1 MTDFS
6 ATLPGLA
13 SAAADEA
20 ARAGRL
26 SVAELLDHLQ
36 HAFVVLDAEGRVV
49 GYNTSALTLLEL
61 PDELMA
67 RAPLIDEVV
76 RWQAAR
82 GDLKGDPQ
90 RPLQRVWHH
99 LRATQASG
107 QPHVYTYTTASGR
120 TLQGS
125 TIALPG
131 GGWVRIYTDIS
142 RHAQTLAA
150 LRDSEARFRS
160 LTELSAD
167 WYWEWDEEA
176 RYIRLEGRVVREHGL
191 APLFL
196 GRRPWEV
203 PAPNRPTMAD
213 WQPLLDALARRERFR
228 CFEVQ
233 RVLGQKTY
241 WFALSGEPVLDA
253 QGHFVGYRG
262 IGCDITARK
271 QAEATIERLAYYDS
285 LTGLCNRRS
294 FQDRVVQAQAAS
306 VRSGLWAALCFIDLD
321 NFKDINDAYG
331 HAAGD
336 ALLREMAQR
345 LREAVRAEDTVAR
358 LGGDEFVVLLE
369 DLHADEEQAAWRAQH
384 VAEKLR
390 QVLERPAVIEGHDL
404 QATPSIGI
412 TVFRGQSDTVEGIL
426 GRADLAMYQSKAAG
440 RNAVRFFDPAM
451 QECVVRRATLQREL
465 RHGLRD
471 GELSLYGQPIVD
483 MRAQVCGHEA
493 LLRWRH
499 PVRGMVSPVEFIP
512 VAEQTGLILP
522 IGQWVLREA
531 CRVLACWAGD
541 PRRARWTLAVNLS
554 ARQLRQPDFVDSV
567 RQALHAAGAD
577 PRRLKLELTESQLL
591 HDVEDTIAKME
602 ALAAEGIQFALDD
615 FGTGYSSLSY
625 LKRLPLTQL
634 KIDRSFVRDLLTDPN
649 DAAIARTIVQLAQS
663 LEMEV
668 VAEGVE
674 TAEQFEVLRA
684 MGCRLFQGYHFGRP
698 APLELAGAEPGAGPH
713 APHNFLHR
721 P

>member
-228 CFEVQ
+228 RFEVQ

-698 APLELAGAEPGAGPH
+698 APLEPAGADRAAEPPASV
-713 APHNFLHR
+713 
-721 P
+721 

>member
-1 MTDFS
+1 MTDDFI
-6 ATLPGLA
+6 ATLPGMA

-36 HAFVVLDAEGRVV
+36 HALVVIDAQGHII
-49 GYNTSALTLLEL
+49 GYNASALTLLEL
-61 PDELMA
+61 PEDLMA
-67 RAPLIDEVV
+67 RGPLIDEVV

-82 GDLKGDPQ
+82 GDLKGDPE
-90 RPLQRVWHH
+90 RLLRRVWHH
-99 LRATQASG
+99 LRATQTSG
-107 QPHVYTYTTASGR
+107 QPHVYSYTTASGR

-131 GGWVRIYTDIS
+131 GGWVRIYTDVS
-142 RHAQTLAA
+142 KHAQALAA

-167 WYWEWDEEA
+167 WYWEWDTEG
-176 RYIRLEGRVVREHGL
+176 RYTRLEGRVVRERDI
-191 APLFL
+191 APLFI
-196 GRRPWEV
+196 GRRPWDV
-203 PAPNRPTMAD
+203 PAPNRPRPED
-213 WQPLLDALARRERFR
+213 WRPLLDAVERREPFR
-228 CFEVQ
+228 RFEVQ
-233 RVLGQKTY
+233 RVLPDGRTYY
-241 WFALSGEPVLDA
+241 WFALSGEPVFDA
-253 QGHFVGYRG
+253 HGTFVGYRG
-262 IGCDITARK
+262 IGRDVTARK
-271 QAEATIERLAYYDS
+271 QAEATIERLAYYDG

-294 FQDRVVQAQAAS
+294 FQDRVVQAQASSA
-306 VRSGLWAALCFIDLD
+306 RSGQWAALCFIDLD
-321 NFKDINDAYG
+321 NFKDINDAFG

-336 ALLREMAQR
+336 GLLREMAQR
-345 LREAVRAEDTVAR
+345 LRESVRAKDTVGR

-369 DLHADEEQAAWRAQH
+369 DLREDEEQAAWRAQH

-390 QVLERPAVIEGHDL
+390 QVLERPAVIDGHDL

-412 TVFRGQSDTVEGIL
+412 TLFRGQTDTVEDIL
-426 GRADLAMYQSKAAG
+426 GRADLAMYHSKAAG

-451 QECVVRRATLQREL
+451 QARVVQRATLQREL

-471 GELSLYGQPIVD
+471 GELLLFGQPIVD
-483 MRAQVCGHEA
+483 VRAQVCGHEA

-499 PVRGMVSPVEFIP
+499 PVRGMVPPAEFIP

-531 CRVLACWAGD
+531 CRVLARWAAD
-541 PRRARWTLAVNLS
+541 PARAGWTLAVNLS

-577 PRRLKLELTESQLL
+577 PRRLKLELTESLLL

-602 ALAAEGIQFALDD
+602 ALAGLGIQFALDD

-649 DAAIARTIVQLAQS
+649 DAAIARTILQLAQS

-674 TAEQFEVLRA
+674 TAGQYEVLRA

-698 APLELAGAEPGAGPH
+698 APLEPAASSPEP
-713 APHNFLHR
+713 AP
-721 P
+721 PA

>member
-1 MTDFS
+1 M
-6 ATLPGLA
+6 
-13 SAAADEA
+13 AADEA
-20 ARAGRL
+20 ARSGRL
-26 SVAELLDHLQ
+26 SLAELLDHLQ
-36 HAFVVLDAEGRVV
+36 HALVVLDGCGHVV
-49 GYNTSALTLLEL
+49 GYNRSALTLLEL
-61 PDELMA
+61 PEDLMA

-76 RWQAAR
+76 RWQVER
-82 GDLKGDPQ
+82 GDLKGQPE
-90 RPLQRVWHH
+90 RLIERVWHH

-107 QPHVYTYTTASGR
+107 EPHVYSYTTASGR

-131 GGWVRIYTDIS
+131 GGWVRIYTDVT

-150 LRDSEARFRS
+150 LRESEARLRS

-167 WYWEWDEEA
+167 WFWEWDEEG
-176 RYIRLEGRVVREHGL
+176 RYTRMEGRVVREHDI

-203 PAPNRPTMAD
+203 AALNRPRPED
-213 WQPLLDALARRERFR
+213 WNALLQAVRRREPFQH
-228 CFEVQ
+228 FEVQ
-233 RVLGQKTY
+233 RILPNGRSH
-241 WFALSGEPVLDA
+241 WFALSGEPVYDA
-253 QGHFVGYRG
+253 QGVFRGYRG
-262 IGCDITARK
+262 IGRDITARK
-271 QAEATIERLAYYDS
+271 EAEATIQRLAFYDG
-285 LTGLCNRRS
+285 LTGLCNRRA
-294 FQDRVVQAQAAS
+294 FQDRLLQAQASSA
-306 VRSGLWAALCFIDLD
+306 RSGRWAALCFIDLD
-321 NFKDINDAYG
+321 DFKDINDAFG

-345 LREAVRAEDTVAR
+345 LREAVRADDTVGR

-369 DLHADEEQAAWRAQH
+369 DLHADEEQAAWRAQQ

-390 QVLERPAVIEGHDL
+390 QALERPAVIGGHDL

-412 TVFRGQSDTVEGIL
+412 TLFRGQADKIEEIL
-426 GRADLAMYQSKAAG
+426 GRADLAMYHSKAAG

-451 QECVVRRATLQREL
+451 QARVVQRATLQREL

-471 GELSLYGQPIVD
+471 GELALFGQPIVD
-483 MRAQVCGHEA
+483 AQAQTCGQEA

-499 PVRGMVSPVEFIP
+499 PVRGMVPPAEFIP

-531 CRVLACWAGD
+531 CRVLARWAAD
-541 PRRARWTLAVNLS
+541 PARAGWTLAVNLS
-554 ARQLRQPDFVDSV
+554 ARQLRQPDFVASV
-567 RQALHAAGAD
+567 QAALADAGAD
-577 PRRLKLELTESQLL
+577 PRRLKLELTESLLL

-602 ALAAEGIQFALDD
+602 ALASLGIQFALDD
-615 FGTGYSSLSY
+615 FGTGYSSLAY

-634 KIDRSFVRDLLTDPN
+634 KIDRSFVRDLLSDPN
-649 DAAIARTIVQLAQS
+649 DAAIARTILQLAQS

-674 TAEQFEVLRA
+674 TVGQYEVLRA

-698 APLELAGAEPGAGPH
+698 APLEPADPPAAAPAQPAG
-713 APHNFLHR
+713 
-721 P
+721 

>member
-1 MTDFS
+1 
-6 ATLPGLA
+6 
-13 SAAADEA
+13 
-20 ARAGRL
+20 
-26 SVAELLDHLQ
+26 
-36 HAFVVLDAEGRVV
+36 
-49 GYNTSALTLLEL
+49 
-61 PDELMA
+61 
-67 RAPLIDEVV
+67 
-76 RWQAAR
+76 
-82 GDLKGDPQ
+82 
-90 RPLQRVWHH
+90 
-99 LRATQASG
+99 
-107 QPHVYTYTTASGR
+107 
-120 TLQGS
+120 
-125 TIALPG
+125 
-131 GGWVRIYTDIS
+131 
-142 RHAQTLAA
+142 
-150 LRDSEARFRS
+150 
-160 LTELSAD
+160 
-167 WYWEWDEEA
+167 
-176 RYIRLEGRVVREHGL
+176 
-191 APLFL
+191 
-196 GRRPWEV
+196 
-203 PAPNRPTMAD
+203 
-213 WQPLLDALARRERFR
+213 
-228 CFEVQ
+228 
-233 RVLGQKTY
+233 
-241 WFALSGEPVLDA
+241 
-253 QGHFVGYRG
+253 
-262 IGCDITARK
+262 
-271 QAEATIERLAYYDS
+271 
-285 LTGLCNRRS
+285 
-294 FQDRVVQAQAAS
+294 
-306 VRSGLWAALCFIDLD
+306 
-321 NFKDINDAYG
+321 YG

-390 QVLERPAVIEGHDL
+390 QALERPAVIEGHDL

-412 TVFRGQSDTVEGIL
+412 TLFRGQSDTVEDIL

-451 QECVVRRATLQREL
+451 QERVVQRATLQREL

-483 MRAQVCGHEA
+483 IRAQVCGHEA
-493 LLRWRH
+493 LLRWAH
-499 PVRGMVSPVEFIP
+499 PVRGMVPPAEFIP

-531 CRVLACWAGD
+531 CRVLARWASD

-554 ARQLRQPDFVDSV
+554 ARQLRQPDFVASV

-577 PRRLKLELTESQLL
+577 PHRLKLELTESLLL

-649 DAAIARTIVQLAQS
+649 DAAIARTILQLAQS

-698 APLELAGAEPGAGPH
+698 APLEPAGADPAAEPPAS
-713 APHNFLHR
+713 A
-721 P
+721 